1 MVLFHIRK
9 TEKSRETKQEVAS
22 QHGIASRN
30 TALVPV
36 TINYAE
42 IYRFVFSEE
51 MCAKVKLVK
60 VYMYS

>member
-42 IYRFVFSEE
+42 IHTQQIRLF
-51 MCAKVKLVK
+51 
-60 VYMYS
+60 